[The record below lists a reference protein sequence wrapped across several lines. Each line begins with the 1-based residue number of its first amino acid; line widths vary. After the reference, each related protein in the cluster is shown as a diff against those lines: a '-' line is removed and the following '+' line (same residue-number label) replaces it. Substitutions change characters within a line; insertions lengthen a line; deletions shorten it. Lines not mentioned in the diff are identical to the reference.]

1 MINDFSFEG
10 YINQT
15 KIKQKIL
22 QLRKL
27 SIINSSILTLFK
39 IEAKEKYI
47 DLVNKLLKAE
57 NIHLNEKE
65 QTELE
70 PMQEIFT
77 KENNKYK
84 EIITSIEFG
93 NVFKITL
100 NRPNKFNAFSKE
112 VNKINFNILIFRIN
126 YLDYFR

>member
-70 PMQEIFT
+70 PMQKTFT

-112 VNKINFNILIFRIN
+112 VNKRNFNILIFRIN

>member
-1 MINDFSFEG
+1 
-10 YINQT
+10 
-15 KIKQKIL
+15 
-22 QLRKL
+22 
-27 SIINSSILTLFK
+27 LFK

-70 PMQEIFT
+70 PMQETFT

>member
-70 PMQEIFT
+70 PMQETFT
-77 KENNKYK
+77 KENNKYR

-112 VNKINFNILIFRIN
+112 VNKRNFNILIFRIN